1 VTCVAVMP
9 LMRTRAFDEPFEYAL
24 PDELEG
30 QVEEGSLVV
39 APLGAQTVIGLV
51 LERRATARHE
61 GRLLPV
67 HDVLDLPAVPREL
80 LDLAERVA
88 AYYLAPLPATLAL
101 VAPPTAALRIER
113 RYALTDGGRAAV
125 TAGEDGLAE
134 LDGAAARGRAATKA
148 AQRYRR
154 RGWLRTRYDVHVVGL
169 VEHGPCVARGDA
181 PPPPRCGPRQLAALE
196 ALERGGPTTARELR
210 ATTGV
215 SAAGLRR
222 LTEAG
227 AVIETPAA
235 RCRAGETSPA
245 GTRLA
250 GRAAAGLAARSSAG
264 ARAAEAEQLGGGP
277 PAGVAARRRA
287 CVAGRALGDLLPEQ
301 RRALDAV
308 LCATRAGDEVLL
320 HGVTGSGKTEVYLQA
335 AAATLDSGR
344 SVLVLVPEIGLTG
357 QTVDRVRE
365 RFGDD
370 LVAVMHSGLAIGE
383 RLTTYG
389 AIARGERR
397 IVVGARSAVFAP
409 LRDLGLIVIDEEHDT
424 SYKQENV
431 PAYDA
436 RRVARWRAETA
447 GAVVLLASATPSLE
461 AYARVA
467 LHVDLPRRVDG
478 SPPPALEI
486 VDMRDRHDVF
496 SPELAAA
503 LTATVEAG
511 EKAILFQNRRG
522 YASALAC
529 DHCGFVWECPR
540 CDVSLTLFAGGRG
553 LRCRTCG
560 HSEPAPAVC
569 PSCGS
574 SDVVRQGFGTERVER
589 EVRALAPGVPLLRLD
604 SDVAASHARL
614 RAVLDGFA
622 RPGPAVLVG
631 TQMIAKG
638 HHFPDVTLVGVVSAD
653 LTLHFPDFRAE
664 ERTFAMLV
672 QVGGRSGRGPAGGRV
687 LVQTLDP
694 EARPVARAAS
704 GEWERFY
711 AEELERRR
719 TLGYPPA
726 THLIG
731 LEVSSAAADKA
742 EKGGLY
748 VARKLRALLGEGAEV
763 LGPGPLW
770 RERDRS
776 ACRVLVKTVAT
787 AATLDVLR
795 PWVAD
800 YAGRFSARGARLVA
814 DVDPQWL

>member
-1 VTCVAVMP
+1 
-9 LMRTRAFDEPFEYAL
+9 
-24 PDELEG
+24 
-30 QVEEGSLVV
+30 SK
-39 APLGAQTVIGLV
+39 
-51 LERRATARHE
+51 
-61 GRLLPV
+61 
-67 HDVLDLPAVPREL
+67 
-80 LDLAERVA
+80 A
-88 AYYLAPLPATLAL
+88 A
-101 VAPPTAALRIER
+101 
-113 RYALTDGGRAAV
+113 
-125 TAGEDGLAE
+125 
-134 LDGAAARGRAATKA
+134 DGAPVPEAAAT
-148 AQRYRR
+148 
-154 RGWLRTRYDVHVVGL
+154 
-169 VEHGPCVARGDA
+169 
-181 PPPPRCGPRQLAALE
+181 
-196 ALERGGPTTARELR
+196 
-210 ATTGV
+210 
-215 SAAGLRR
+215 
-222 LTEAG
+222 
-227 AVIETPAA
+227 
-235 RCRAGETSPA
+235 
-245 GTRLA
+245 
-250 GRAAAGLAARSSAG
+250 
-264 ARAAEAEQLGGGP
+264 
-277 PAGVAARRRA
+277 VAARRLA
-287 CVAGRALGDLLPEQ
+287 CAAGRQLTDLLPEQ

-308 LCATRAGDEVLL
+308 LCEARAGDEVLL

-335 AAATLDSGR
+335 AAAMLDAGR
-344 SVLVLVPEIGLTG
+344 TVLILVPEIGLTG

-365 RFGDD
+365 RFGAEG
-370 LVAVMHSGLAIGE
+370 VAVMHSGLAAGE
-383 RLTTYG
+383 RLATYV

-409 LRDLGLIVIDEEHDT
+409 LPGLGLIVVDEEHDT

-436 RRVARWRAETA
+436 RRAARWRAEAA

-478 SPPPALEI
+478 SSPPPLEV

-503 LTATVEAG
+503 LTATLEAG

-522 YASALAC
+522 YASSLAC

-540 CDVSLTLFAGGRG
+540 CDVSLTLFAGGKG

-574 SDVVRQGFGTERVER
+574 ADVVRYGFGTERVER
-589 EVRALAPGVPLLRLD
+589 EVKALAPGVPLLRLD

-614 RAVLDGFA
+614 RAVLDGFG

-638 HHFPDVTLVGVVSAD
+638 HHFPEVTLVGVVSAD

-672 QVGGRSGRGPAGGRV
+672 QVGGRSGRGPGGGRV
-687 LVQTLDP
+687 IVQTLDP
-694 EARPVARAAS
+694 EARPIALAAS

-726 THLIG
+726 THLVG
-731 LEVSSAAADKA
+731 LEVSSASADKA
-742 EKGGLY
+742 EKGGVY
-748 VARKLRALLGEGAEV
+748 IASKVAELLGDGAQV

-776 ACRVLVKTVAT
+776 ACRTLVKTASLPS
-787 AATLDVLR
+787 TLELLR
-795 PWVAD
+795 PWVAR
-800 YAGRFSARGARLVA
+800 YATRFSARGARLVA
-814 DVDPQWL
+814 DVDPEWL